1 MYKYVLSLLFSIIT
15 ITLNAQTTPELDWA
29 TFRQQV
35 LSNHPLAKQ
44 ADLYRDM
51 GEASLLRARGGFDPK
66 TYANYTSKNFKET
79 QYFSYTEAGVKL
91 PTWFGLELKGAY
103 NYNSGKYLNEESYLP
118 KNGQASFGFNWTL
131 GQGLLID
138 ERRTELKQAQVGVR
152 QFEAERNAARNE
164 LLRDAAKAYWSWVL
178 ADNQVRV
185 YEEALRQAQ
194 IRFDGIRESVRQGDK
209 PAIDTVESMAQ
220 VQTRRLDVYLAK
232 LDQQNASLEL
242 RNYLWDNNNQPVSS
256 DQITTTPALNTAL
269 IKPGARVVPDSFIQA
284 AFAQHP
290 DLQAYAAKLQSLQI
304 ERRLKL
310 EKRKPVLD
318 LSYYLLGK
326 GWQFSQV
333 NLGDG
338 PKVLANDIK
347 WGLQF
352 SYPIPNRKARGDV
365 QLADLKIAQTNYALQ
380 QKRLT
385 IENKVRQYANELNSL
400 TEQVLLYR
408 DLVASYR
415 SLLDGEM
422 ERFRF
427 GESSVF
433 LINSRE
439 QRWLDAQVK
448 YLKLL
453 SEYRKAEAG
462 LMWAAGRL

>member
-1 MYKYVLSLLFSIIT
+1 MHKYILSLLIT
-15 ITLNAQTTPELDWA
+15 ITTIALNAQTTQELDWA
-29 TFRQQV
+29 AFRQQV

-91 PTWFGLELKGAY
+91 PTRLGLELKGAY
-103 NYNSGKYLNEESYLP
+103 NYNSGKYLNEESNLP

-138 ERRTELKQAQVGVR
+138 ERRAELKQAQVGVR
-152 QFEAERNAARNE
+152 QYEAERNAALNE
-164 LLRDAAKAYWSWVL
+164 LLRDAAKTYWSWVL

-209 PAIDTVESMAQ
+209 PAIDTIESMAQ

-232 LDQQNASLEL
+232 LDQQNAGLEL

-256 DQITTTPALNTAL
+256 DQIAATPALNAAL
-269 IKPGARVVPDSFIQA
+269 IKPGARVVPDSFIQT

-290 DLQAYAAKLQSLQI
+290 DLQAYSAKLQSLQI

-338 PKVLANDIK
+338 PQVLVNDIK

-400 TEQVLLYR
+400 SEQVLLYR
-408 DLVASYR
+408 DLVFSYR